1 MTSILV
7 CQSTI
12 ATSGS
17 ANEGD
22 TLDQKI
28 AESVR
33 RLDGLKHDGASKQT
47 EIDQLQD
54 KIDTVT
60 TEEVATRQFQDGES
74 PEAQRLRG
82 LENNLDKAN
91 MKCQEAEHIA
101 SAYRAI
107 IDKLQQERLSFDGKI
122 VSLEQTIQSR
132 KADIAN
138 LEVLLAVHSFHV
150 LFL

>member
-1 MTSILV
+1 M
-7 CQSTI
+7 
-12 ATSGS
+12 
-17 ANEGD
+17 
-22 TLDQKI
+22 
-28 AESVR
+28 
-33 RLDGLKHDGASKQT
+33 
-47 EIDQLQD
+47 
-54 KIDTVT
+54 
-60 TEEVATRQFQDGES
+60 ATRQFQDGES

-107 IDKLQQERLSFDGKI
+107 IDKLQQERLLFDGKI

-138 LEVLLAVHSFHV
+138 LEVRTY
-150 LFL
+150 